1 MKDDTLAAE
10 AFGKRY
16 SEAIRRPGPRLEQ
29 DEDEARG
36 SRPGMKTLADQA
48 ENDGEDEQ
56 EAAEFRCAN
65 CGEVNRLRLPAGV
78 HLAEDEDEEETEDRR
93 RFVQARC
100 AGCGQAHR
108 VEAPDGFRYAQTQEA
123 ARAFGRSYRRHPKVF
138 ESSRRHAN
146 IAAAM
151 QAR

>member
-36 SRPGMKTLADQA
+36 SRPGMRTLADQA
-48 ENDGEDEQ
+48 ENDGEDDQ
-56 EAAEFRCAN
+56 EAAELRCAN

-78 HLAEDEDEEETEDRR
+78 RVAEDGEDEDEAERT
-93 RFVQARC
+93 RFVSARC
-100 AGCGQAHR
+100 SSCGARHS
-108 VEAPDGFRYAQTQEA
+108 VEAPDGSHYQKQEA
-123 ARAFGRSYRRHPKVF
+123 AAAFMRSYRR
-138 ESSRRHAN
+138 
-146 IAAAM
+146 
-151 QAR
+151 

>member
-10 AFGKRY
+10 ALGKRY
-16 SEAIRRPGPRLEQ
+16 SEAIRRPGPRLEH

-36 SRPGMKTLADQA
+36 SGLGMKTLADQV
-48 ENDGEDEQ
+48 EDGEDER
-56 EAAEFRCAN
+56 EAAQFRCAN

-78 HLAEDEDEEETEDRR
+78 RLAEDEDEEEAEGRR

-108 VEAPDGFRYAQTQEA
+108 VEAPDGYRYAQTQEA
-123 ARAFGRSYRRHPKVF
+123 ARAFERSYRRHPKVF
-138 ESSRRHAN
+138 ASSRRHAHL
-146 IAAAM
+146 IGAM
-151 QAR
+151 RVR

>member
-36 SRPGMKTLADQA
+36 SRPERKTLADQA

-56 EAAEFRCAN
+56 EAAQFRCAK
-65 CGEVNRLRLPAGV
+65 CGEVNRLRLPASV
-78 HLAEDEDEEETEDRR
+78 RLAEDEDEEEDEGRR

-100 AGCGQAHR
+100 ASCGQGHR
-108 VEAPDGFRYAQTQEA
+108 VEAPDGYHYAQTQEA
-123 ARAFGRSYRRHPKVF
+123 ANAFARSYGQATF
-138 ESSRRHAN
+138 ESARRHAHL
-146 IAAAM
+146 AGLRLM
-151 QAR
+151 

>member
-36 SRPGMKTLADQA
+36 SRPGMRTLADQA

-78 HLAEDEDEEETEDRR
+78 RVAED
-93 RFVQARC
+93 
-100 AGCGQAHR
+100 G
-108 VEAPDGFRYAQTQEA
+108 EAEAEA
-123 ARAFGRSYRRHPKVF
+123 ARTRCASARCGSCGARHPGT
-138 ESSRRHAN
+138 RPDAP
-146 IAAAM
+146 A
-151 QAR
+151 